1 MSIQAVIFDM
11 GGVLVRTE
19 DTARRAT
26 LGLRFDKT
34 YIEMDQTVFGNP
46 SSERASRG
54 EISARDH
61 MLHVMHV
68 LGLPETD
75 EAIADFHAEF
85 FAGDEVDY
93 AMIEE
98 INALRPQ
105 YKTALLSNAWDDLR
119 GMLVN
124 RWKID
129 YAFDELFIS
138 AEMRVAKP
146 DPEIYKMVLAKLAL
160 PPEATVFVDDFIE
173 NIEAARELG
182 MHAIHFR
189 EKEQAMADLR
199 VLLKTKG

>member
-1 MSIQAVIFDM
+1 MSIEAVIFDM

-19 DTARRAT
+19 DTAPRAA

-34 YIEMDQTVFGNP
+34 YTEMEKIVFGNQ
-46 SSERASRG
+46 SSGRASRG

-61 MLHVMHV
+61 MQHVMRV

-75 EAIADFHAEF
+75 KAIADFHAEF

-105 YKTALLSNAWDDLR
+105 YKTALLSNAWDNLR
-119 GMLVN
+119 EALTKK
-124 RWKID
+124 WEID

-138 AEMRVAKP
+138 AEMGVAKP
-146 DPEIYKMVLAKLAL
+146 DPEIYKKGLEKLAL
-160 PPEATVFVDDFIE
+160 PPQAAVFVDDFIE

-182 MHAIHFR
+182 MHGIHFQ
-189 EKEQAMADLR
+189 EKAQAMRELR
-199 VLLKTKG
+199 ALLT